1 MHSILS
7 HHHSLKHVIPPFL
20 KGIQT
25 LTTSTWIFLL
35 CNNSSVSSKCFPSD
49 PSIYSFINFGPKTLP
64 VRSSLWKWWVQSVV
78 LIDLQAQAPPVDG
91 HTVAWWRWSYFVERD
106 HWTILFG
113 AALGRGVHTP
123 RKRRQRR
130 KHLSGDGDLDH
141 CPAYSTFLY
150 RFCWIT
156 ASMRFQNST
165 LKKKTNQRC
174 KRRRSMLRIPIL
186 GVSWINYTPTQKSI
200 RKMSCMMTPF
210 RGHHRLQTL
219 WLGLARWGRP
229 EKRSL
234 GAGWLRRPQGDP
246 KWENSE
252 LDVFFEVDLRK
263 VLCENRMKYVNT
275 WIWWYVNVCVFF
287 RKSCYK
293 PKWEIAISMLFI
305 QGIQPHVRD
314 T

>member
-123 RKRRQRR
+123 RKTAAKKTPIRWFF
-130 KHLSGDGDLDH
+130 DLDH

-156 ASMRFQNST
+156 ASMRF
-165 LKKKTNQRC
+165 
-174 KRRRSMLRIPIL
+174 
-186 GVSWINYTPTQKSI
+186 
-200 RKMSCMMTPF
+200 
-210 RGHHRLQTL
+210 
-219 WLGLARWGRP
+219 
-229 EKRSL
+229 
-234 GAGWLRRPQGDP
+234 P
-246 KWENSE
+246 K
-252 LDVFFEVDLRK
+252 F
-263 VLCENRMKYVNT
+263 NT
-275 WIWWYVNVCVFF
+275 
-287 RKSCYK
+287 
-293 PKWEIAISMLFI
+293 
-305 QGIQPHVRD
+305 
-314 T
+314 